1 MYGKH
6 NTLWCSQLLCH
17 VYVLWQS
24 LNHGSLQTMGRDPQS
39 GGRKDFRRASFPNPR
54 MAARHQHPHWCPVPS
69 KQGNIWL
76 TKLHSWAQGMWYHSR
91 VMSTFQGFQWALQ
104 LLRHLQQFDL
114 RKDRLL
120 ELHKIIVNYLKRK
133 ENSMRIKIHISPK
146 CWYNDRSCS

>member
-39 GGRKDFRRASFPNPR
+39 GGRKDFKRASFPNPR

-76 TKLHSWAQGMWYHSR
+76 TKLHGWAQGMWYHSELCQH
-91 VMSTFQGFQWALQ
+91 FKGFSEHYSYWDATIWSKERQTSGASQNYCQ
-104 LLRHLQQFDL
+104 LL
-114 RKDRLL
+114 K
-120 ELHKIIVNYLKRK
+120 KKRK
-133 ENSMRIKIHISPK
+133 FNENKNPYFTQVLIQWQELLVK
-146 CWYNDRSCS
+146 